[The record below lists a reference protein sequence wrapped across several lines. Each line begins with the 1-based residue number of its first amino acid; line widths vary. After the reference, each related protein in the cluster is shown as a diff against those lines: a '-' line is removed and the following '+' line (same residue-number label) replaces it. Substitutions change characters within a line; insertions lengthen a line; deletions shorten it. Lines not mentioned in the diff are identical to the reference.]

1 MPLSLLNHFFLSL
14 EPRITS
20 MCSDFH
26 DVMLFSEFSALE
38 FLIKPPFRL
47 TRGPNL
53 LSLPCFVNKEDLTP
67 TVH

>member
-1 MPLSLLNHFFLSL
+1 MPLSLLNQFLLSL

-26 DVMLFSEFSALE
+26 DVMLFSDFSALE
-38 FLIKPPFRL
+38 FLIKPPFHL

-53 LSLPCFVNKEDLTP
+53 FSLSCFVNKEDPTS